1 MGSIT
6 LSSILSTFPLMRPY
20 RPYFDTI
27 CSPYSYYLLT
37 DIKDTLLP
45 ALEEARMIWEK
56 IRDREKVIEKLKK
69 LYGMVLDKE
78 LC

>member
-1 MGSIT
+1 MS
-6 LSSILSTFPLMRPY
+6 PY

-27 CSPYSYYLLT
+27 CSPYSYYFLT
-37 DIKDTLLP
+37 DIKDTLLL